1 MHYRLL
7 SKYMTSLTLSTFFS
21 TCSSSTACC
30 SVCNACHERVE
41 HFDQLRENTKSQVWE
56 VVSCFTNT
64 THAELSSSHILFIF
78 YFFSYCAYDRE
89 GVMEFL
95 LSNHP
100 LDCPICDQGGEC
112 DLQVRKTLFTAN
124 WETWTVNLSI
134 HSRMEKKSSLI
145 HFLWSSWCCAVCR
158 TNRWCL
164 VLTEAVLQKTKEQWK
179 IRTSDRS
186 SKLSWLAVF
195 IAHVVFGGLEIY
207 YYTSYINAQN
217 ACCAGVNNKDYFL
230 MDQFN

>member
-1 MHYRLL
+1 MFFINSLL
-7 SKYMTSLTLSTFFS
+7 QRVQCLSWKGGIFWPTQRKHEKPGLRSSFLLYKYFS
-21 TCSSSTACC
+21 R
-30 SVCNACHERVE
+30 RVVIITY
-41 HFDQLRENTKSQVWE
+41 NIYKKKK
-56 VVSCFTNT
+56 N
-64 THAELSSSHILFIF
+64 
-78 YFFSYCAYDRE
+78 SYCAYDRE

-112 DLQVRKTLFTAN
+112 DLQVRKTLFTAI
-124 WETWTVNLSI
+124 WENWTVNLSM
-134 HSRMEKKSSLI
+134 HSILI
-145 HFLWSSWCCAVCR
+145 NFFMIILMLCWIFR

-179 IRTSDRS
+179 IRTLDRS
-186 SKLSWLAVF
+186 SRLSWPAVY

-207 YYTSYINAQN
+207 YCTSYINAQN
-217 ACCAGVNNKDYFL
+217 ICCAGLNNKDYFL